1 MRLQVVA
8 TALLALGGCSRT
20 TEGPSPAVERVVNP
34 RTRVSTLT
42 QLCNA
47 QGGQTGWSLEVEGK
61 RFTPVPGEALTD
73 TPTVELPQVTL
84 RGPSTYTLSRSQVF
98 YVRPELLLLNV
109 PTRDTTPPVELQPG
123 TYSVEVANPLGGTGT
138 LPDALTVVPPPA
150 LTRVVPPADGYSATG
165 ANPIVLEG
173 RDFQPGTSPIIF
185 LRREGVADQP
195 LFFVTVVSTTRI
207 ESEIP
212 PGTPEGI
219 YDLVLT
225 QPEGCA
231 AVAVGG
237 VDVAYPHLGTLT
249 LTPRSGS
256 ELSNTPIRIFNAPT
270 GAQRG
275 FTDVPELFVLAPL
288 KTEPTLSQ
296 RIPLRAVTRVSATE
310 VTAEFPSCS
319 GFEEPGGDPKCP
331 QGLAPGG
338 PYALEVIDPS
348 GAVGLVPASEGFTVV
363 AEPTVTLTSEEGAR
377 PVPLSGALLP

>member
-34 RTRVSTLT
+34 RTRVSTPT
-42 QLCNA
+42 QVCNA

-73 TPTVELPQVTL
+73 TPTVELPRVTL

-123 TYSVEVANPLGGTGT
+123 TYAVEVANPLGGTGS
-138 LPDALTVVPPPA
+138 LPDALTVVPPPT

-165 ANPIVLEG
+165 GNPIVLEG
-173 RDFQPGTSPIIF
+173 RDFQPGTSPLIF
-185 LRREGVADQP
+185 LRREGEADQP

-212 PGTPEGI
+212 PGTPEGV
-219 YDLVLT
+219 YDVVLT
-225 QPEGCA
+225 QPEGCT

-237 VDVAYPHLGTLT
+237 IDVAYPHLGTLT

-256 ELSNTPIRIFNAPT
+256 ELSNTPIRLFNAPT

-288 KTEPTLSQ
+288 KSEPTLSQ

-310 VTAEFPSCS
+310 VTAELPSCS

-363 AEPTVTLTSEEGAR
+363 AEPTATLTSEDGAR
-377 PVPLSGALLP
+377 PAPLSGALLP